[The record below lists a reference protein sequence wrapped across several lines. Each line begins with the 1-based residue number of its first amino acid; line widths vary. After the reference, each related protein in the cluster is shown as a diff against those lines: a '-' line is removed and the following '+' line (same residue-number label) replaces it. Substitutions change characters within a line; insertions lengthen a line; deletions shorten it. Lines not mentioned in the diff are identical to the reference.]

1 MNRFIPVLALAAAI
15 APTLAQAQLGAI
27 VPYGRI
33 DVAVDSLR
41 FSSTPTVRST
51 STTALSTDTS
61 YWGFTGMEDLGNGN
75 RGYFKLESGFSVDTG
90 AQGSPT
96 ALFNREA
103 YVGLGNDKYGSVQLG
118 SQYGAAF
125 WITSRVDPF
134 QRSSNG
140 AIFNLVQQNAGNKQ
154 RGYRLVQDNAVQYVS
169 PSFGGV
175 TVRALVGLAERT
187 AEPKDQGAFQSVGV
201 EYGDGPFYI
210 GASLESEKIAGVPA
224 TTTVA
229 KKTFT
234 LGATYDF
241 RVVKLYGYLM
251 RNTQDNLKD
260 ADAYMVG
267 LTYPV
272 SASGT
277 IRTSYS
283 SYKLSDTPGSKPS
296 VVALGYTY
304 ALSKRTTLYTSY
316 ARLDNDRSTNFG
328 LWPSSKTFGQP
339 ALGQD
344 VNSFELG
351 IRHFF

>member
-1 MNRFIPVLALAAAI
+1 MKRYFPVLALAAAI
-15 APTLAQAQLGAI
+15 APALAQAQSGAI

-41 FSSTPTVRST
+41 FSGTPTVRPT
-51 STTALSTDTS
+51 SATALSTDTS
-61 YWGFTGMEDLGNGN
+61 YWGFTGKEDLGNGN
-75 RGYFKLESGFSVDTG
+75 RAYFKMESGFSVDTG

-103 YVGLGNDKYGSVQLG
+103 YVGLGNDQYGSVQLG
-118 SQYGAAF
+118 TQFGTAF
-125 WITSRVDPF
+125 WITSKADPF

-169 PSFGGV
+169 PSVGGV
-175 TVRALVGLAERT
+175 VVHAMVGLAERT
-187 AEPKDQGAFQSVGV
+187 AEPKDLGGFQSIGV
-201 EYGDGPFYI
+201 EYGGGPFYI
-210 GASLESEKIAGVPA
+210 GASVENEKIADVPA
-224 TTTVA
+224 TTSVA

-234 LGATYDF
+234 LGTTYDF
-241 RVVKLYGYLM
+241 GVVKLYGYLM
-251 RNTQDNLKD
+251 RNTQDKLKD
-260 ADAYMVG
+260 ANAYMVG

-272 SASGT
+272 SANGT

-283 SYKLSDTPGSKPS
+283 TYKLSDTPGSKAS
-296 VVALGYTY
+296 VAALGYTY
-304 ALSKRTTLYTSY
+304 TLSKRTTLYTSY
-316 ARLDNDRSTNFG
+316 ARLTNDPAANFG

-339 ALGQD
+339 APGQD